1 VRKRR
6 SKRQSDTSNELKKQL
21 KSIVFFIDRS
31 LNSPI
36 LIKVLREASAQVKPH
51 SENYKPRTPDVK
63 WIREVS
69 EKRWV
74 ILKKDKQIKYNLLE
88 RTTLL
93 RAKARAFVLND
104 GEITAN
110 EYAAI
115 IIKAL
120 PDIIHTAKNCESP
133 FLAKIYRD
141 SSVKIWIPE
150 GRKIPARE

>member
-1 VRKRR
+1 MRKRR
-6 SKRQSDTSNELKKQL
+6 SKRQSDTSNELKRQL

-36 LIKVLREASAQVKPH
+36 LVKALREISAQVKPH
-51 SENYKPRTPDVK
+51 SEIYKPRTPDVK

-69 EKRWV
+69 ERRWV
-74 ILKKDKQIKYNLLE
+74 ILKKDKQIRWNVLE

-93 RAKARAFVLND
+93 RANARAFVLND
-104 GEITAN
+104 GEITVE
-110 EYAAI
+110 EYTAI

-120 PDIIHTAKNCESP
+120 PDIIYTAKNCESP

-150 GRKIPARE
+150 GRTIPPRE